1 MPPRH
6 AIGNDDWERI
16 KDLLP
21 GRAGSRGAPAK
32 DNRRFIDA
40 VLWIAKTGAPWRD
53 LPEYF
58 GKWNTVWR
66 RFDRWARRGVWRGLF
81 AAFQDSDLEWLVLD
95 STVVRA
101 HPHAA
106 GARKSSGGQAAQ
118 SLGRSRGGFGTKIH
132 AAVSGLLLPVVL
144 LLSAGQEA
152 DVSHAKPLLAGVP
165 VGAEVKA
172 VIADKG
178 YDSKEVVAAIHAMG
192 AEAVIPSLSNRKEQ
206 RDYDEDRY
214 KDRNLAERFW
224 QKIKQFRRVATRYEK
239 TGRNFLAFVQVA
251 SLMVLLR

>member
-1 MPPRH
+1 MPHRH
-6 AIGNDDWERI
+6 ALRDEDWDRI

-21 GRAGSRGAPAK
+21 GRTGQRGAPAK
-32 DNRRFIDA
+32 DNRLFVDA

-53 LPEYF
+53 LPERF
-58 GKWNTVWR
+58 GKWNTAWR
-66 RFDRWARRGVWRGLF
+66 RFDRWARKGVWQKLF
-81 AAFQDSDLEWLVLD
+81 GIFQDGDLEWLILD

-118 SLGRSRGGFGTKIH
+118 SLGRSRGGFGTKVH
-132 AAVSGLLLPVVL
+132 AAVSGLLLPVAL
-144 LLSAGQEA
+144 LLSAGQKA
-152 DVSHAKPLLAGVP
+152 DVSYAKALLAEVP
-165 VGAEVKA
+165 ATAEVKV

-178 YDSKEVVAAIHAMG
+178 YDSKAVVEAVEGRG

-206 RDYDEDRY
+206 RAYDKERY

-224 QKIKQFRRVATRYEK
+224 HKVKQFRRVATRYEK

-251 SLMVLLR
+251 SLIVLLR